1 LRERKCIDK
10 MVTDDML
17 LVREYAANQSEQAFA
32 AIVALHLNLIYSV
45 ALRQVRDPHLA
56 EEVTQ
61 AVFIILARK
70 AKTLGTKTILSAW
83 LCRTARYAAANII
96 TIQRR
101 RQLREQEA
109 HMQSLDEEQESQT
122 WPQIEP
128 LLDSALGHLGE
139 KDHSAVVLRFLEGR
153 NFSDI
158 AAAMGT
164 TEDAAKKRVKRAV
177 EKLRNFFAKHGL
189 TLSALAIAGA
199 ISANSVQAA
208 PIGLATSVTV
218 AVHVSPVAG
227 STLTLVKT
235 TLKIMAWTK
244 LKSAAVIGVVALLVA
259 GTATVGIHKRATA
272 ADVTNKS
279 SKSSPFPF
287 SGYDT
292 PEAAFKTVLWALGTG
307 DVEKVLA
314 ASTSEQSERFKK
326 KQEGKSVAEIK
337 DELTSWAKNMVGYEV
352 MKKETISNDE
362 VRLLLMVKPY
372 PGHPNEGHDLQVMK
386 KIGSEWKYAGK
397 WGVDIKEN

>member
-1 LRERKCIDK
+1 

-32 AIVALHLNLIYSV
+32 AIVARHLNLVYSV
-45 ALRQVRDPHLA
+45 ALRQIRDSHLA

-70 AKTLGTKTILSAW
+70 AKTLGAKTILSAW

-109 HMQSLDEEQESQT
+109 HMQSLGEEQESQA
-122 WPQIEP
+122 WLQIEP

-139 KDHSAVVLRFLEGR
+139 KDHSAIVLRFLEGR
-153 NFSDI
+153 NFSDV

-177 EKLRNFFAKHGL
+177 EKLRSFFAKHGL
-189 TLSALAIAGA
+189 TLSAAAIVGA
-199 ISANSVQAA
+199 VSANSVQAA

-218 AVHVSPVAG
+218 AAVHVSPVAG

-244 LKSAAVIGVVALLVA
+244 LKSAAVIGAAALFVAA
-259 GTATVGIHKRATA
+259 TATVGIHNRATA
-272 ADVTNKS
+272 AGIANKS
-279 SKSSPFPF
+279 SQASPFPF
-287 SGYDT
+287 AGYDT

-314 ASTSEQSERFKK
+314 ASTPEQAERFKK
-326 KQEGKSVAEIK
+326 KQEGKSEAEIK
-337 DELTSWAKNMVGYEV
+337 SGLTSWAKNMVGYEV
-352 MKKETISNDE
+352 TKKETISDDE
-362 VRLLLMVKPY
+362 VRLLLLVKPY